1 MKSHQSFVKSKNPT
15 SSITNYELRSLRP
28 ERYYEIMSMSVAY
41 VLKRYPR
48 YSETFVVNEI
58 LAHEAAGLDIK
69 IFALRPPSDTHFQ
82 NIISQVRAPVT
93 YIRKPIQGRV
103 SDSLNSLAPTAASYF
118 WAELQEASQ
127 VIPDFWSKL
136 AFAQGEKASTVYQAA
151 WLAREVKLKGITHLH
166 AHFGTVATS
175 VARLASH
182 FTGIP
187 YTFTAHAK
195 DIFHESVEFADMQ
208 CKLQDAASVVTVSD
222 YNVEYLHKTYNLA
235 ANQVQRIY
243 NGLDLRQLQY
253 SSPAE
258 RPPLIIS
265 VGRLIEKKGL
275 SVLIDA
281 CAILKQKNYE
291 FQCQIVGTGSLEF
304 TLRRQIID
312 LGLQSCVEIIGPRPQ
327 NDVFQL
333 VQQAAVF
340 AAPYVIGK
348 DGNRDGL
355 PTVLLEAMALG
366 TPCVSTDVT
375 GIPELVRDGETGLI
389 VGQYDAEQL
398 ANALGQLLTDS
409 ALRVRLSTQAREL
422 IESEFDIHRNTAVLK
437 ELFLTQRRTLA
448 WAGLPT

>member
-1 MKSHQSFVKSKNPT
+1 MT
-15 SSITNYELRSLRP
+15 S
-28 ERYYEIMSMSVAY
+28 VGY

-58 LAHEAAGLDIK
+58 LAHEAAGLNIE
-69 IFALRPPSDTHFQ
+69 IFALRPPCDTHFQ

-103 SDSLNSLAPTAASYF
+103 SASLNSLAPTAASYF

-127 VIPDFWSKL
+127 LIPDFWLKL
-136 AFAQGEKASTVYQAA
+136 SMAQGEPASTVYQAA
-151 WLAREVKLKGITHLH
+151 WLAREAQLKDITHLH

-195 DIFHESVEFADMQ
+195 DIFHESVEFEDMQ
-208 CKLQDAASVVTVSD
+208 RKLQDAATVVTVSD
-222 YNVEYLHKTYNLA
+222 YNLNYLQKTYGVA
-235 ANQVQRIY
+235 AKQVKRIY
-243 NGLDLRQLQY
+243 NGLNLRQLQY
-253 SSPAE
+253 SSPAN
-258 RPPLIIS
+258 RSPLIIS

-275 SVLIDA
+275 SILIDA
-281 CAILKQKNYE
+281 CAILKQKKLA
-291 FQCQIVGTGSLEF
+291 FQCQIVGTGTSESA
-304 TLRRQIID
+304 LRQQIEG
-312 LGLQSCVEIIGPRPQ
+312 LGLQSLVEIVGPRPQ
-327 NDVFQL
+327 NEVFQL
-333 VQQAAVF
+333 MQQASVF

-375 GIPELVRDGETGLI
+375 GIPELVRHGETGFI
-389 VGQYDAEQL
+389 VPQHDAVNL
-398 ANALGQLLTDS
+398 ANALGRFLNDS
-409 ALRVRLSTQAREL
+409 ALRVELSIRAREL
-422 IESEFDIHRNTAVLK
+422 IEAEFDIYLNAAMLRG
-437 ELFLTQRRTLA
+437 LFLTQRSHCVGRVSRLEA
-448 WAGLPT
+448 SGVRRGAEEV

>member
-1 MKSHQSFVKSKNPT
+1 MPIVG
-15 SSITNYELRSLRP
+15 
-28 ERYYEIMSMSVAY
+28 Y

-69 IFALRPPSDTHFQ
+69 IFALRPPADTHFQ

-182 FTGIP
+182 FAGVP

-195 DIFHESVEFADMQ
+195 DIFHESVEFEDMQ
-208 CKLQDAASVVTVSD
+208 RKLKDASRVVTVSD
-222 YNVEYLHKTYNLA
+222 YNLKYLHKIYNLP
-235 ANQVQRIY
+235 ANHVQRIY

-265 VGRLIEKKGL
+265 VSRLIEKKGL

-281 CAILKQKNYE
+281 CAILQQRNYQ
-291 FQCQIVGTGSLEF
+291 FQCQIVGTGGLES
-304 TLRRQIID
+304 TLHQQIQD
-312 LGLQSCVEIIGPRPQ
+312 LGLQSCVQIVGARPQ
-327 NDVFQL
+327 SEVFQL

-366 TPCVSTDVT
+366 TPCVSTVVT
-375 GIPELVRDGETGLI
+375 GIPEVVRDGETGLI
-389 VGQYDAEQL
+389 VGQYDAEEL
-398 ANALGQLLTDS
+398 ANALGQLLKDE
-409 ALRVRLSTQAREL
+409 ALRVRLSTQARRL
-422 IESEFDIHRNTAVLK
+422 IESEFDICLNTGMLR
-437 ELFLTQRRTLA
+437 ELFFTQRRRGA
-448 WAGLPT
+448 EEE

>member
-1 MKSHQSFVKSKNPT
+1 MTIVG
-15 SSITNYELRSLRP
+15 
-28 ERYYEIMSMSVAY
+28 Y

-58 LAHEAAGLDIK
+58 LAHEAAGLNIE

-82 NIISQVRAPVT
+82 NIISQVRSPVN
-93 YIRKPIQGRV
+93 YIKKPIQGRV
-103 SDSLNSLAPTAASYF
+103 SESLNSLAPTAASYF
-118 WAELQEASQ
+118 WAELQEANK

-136 AFAQGEKASTVYQAA
+136 TVAEGEQASTVYQAA
-151 WLAREVKLKGITHLH
+151 WLAREAKLKGITHLH
-166 AHFGTVATS
+166 AHFGSVATS

-195 DIFHESVEFADMQ
+195 DIFHESVEFADMER
-208 CKLQDAASVVTVSD
+208 KLQDAATVVTVSD
-222 YNVEYLHKTYNLA
+222 YNLNYLQKTYPTA
-235 ANQVQRIY
+235 AQQIKRIY

-253 SSPAE
+253 SSPAN

-265 VGRLIEKKGL
+265 VGRLVEKKGL
-275 SVLIDA
+275 SILIDA
-281 CAILKQKNYE
+281 CAILKQRNCE
-291 FQCQIVGTGSLEF
+291 FQCQIVGTGSLEPA
-304 TLRRQIID
+304 LKQQIQD
-312 LGLQSCVEIIGPRPQ
+312 LELQSFIEIIGPRPQ

-355 PTVLLEAMALG
+355 PTVLLEAIALG

-375 GIPELVRDGETGLI
+375 GIPEVVRHGETGLI
-389 VGQYDAEQL
+389 VPQHHPEKL
-398 ANALGQLLTDS
+398 AFSLQELLTDS
-409 ALRVRLSTQAREL
+409 ALRVKLSIQARQL
-422 IESEFDIHRNTAVLK
+422 IESEFDIYRNTAVLRG
-437 ELFLTQRRTLA
+437 LFTQRRR
-448 WAGLPT
+448 GSESKS